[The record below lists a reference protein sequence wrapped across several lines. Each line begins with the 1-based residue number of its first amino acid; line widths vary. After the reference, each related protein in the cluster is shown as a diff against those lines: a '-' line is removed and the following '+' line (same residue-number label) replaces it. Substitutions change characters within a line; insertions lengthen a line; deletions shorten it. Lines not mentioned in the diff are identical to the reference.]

1 MSVRMVRNNGSG
13 VGPRLICDQC
23 LGAIER
29 TSDASAEWR
38 VSDVPE
44 GAVVFF
50 THNACTRAFRSARG
64 GQSGWSWA
72 RFEDFHFRLAKS
84 LGMQVELSPGT
95 PLYPYRVHG
104 EILDVPAE
112 EVAALG

>member
-1 MSVRMVRNNGSG
+1 MSVRMVRVNGSK
-13 VGPRLICDQC
+13 VEPRLICDQC
-23 LGAIER
+23 LGTIDR

-38 VSDVPE
+38 TSDVPD

-50 THNACTRAFRSARG
+50 THNGCTRAFRAARG
-64 GQSGWSWA
+64 GQGGWNWA

-84 LGMQVELSPGT
+84 LGMHVEISEGT

-104 EILDVPAE
+104 EVLD
-112 EVAALG
+112 LGS